1 MKQVCAMSSQWCNLA
16 IDWVMRKT
24 TKDKSRGI
32 RWKITSKL
40 EDLDFA
46 DDFALLSHTHQHIQ
60 DKTTPP
66 LTIMPNK

>member
-1 MKQVCAMSSQWCNLA
+1 MSSQWCNLA

-60 DKTTPP
+60 DKTTAP
-66 LTIMPNK
+66 

>member
-1 MKQVCAMSSQWCNLA
+1 MSSQLFNLA

-24 TKDKSRGI
+24 TKDKPRGI

-46 DDFALLSHTHQHIQ
+46 DDLALLSHTHQHIQ
-60 DKTTPP
+60 DKITNPP
-66 LTIMPNK
+66 LTTMPNK